1 MKRAAYL
8 LVVMFASVAIFG
20 CESST
25 KTDTKSDTKAMK
37 MDCCGDMSCCKG
49 MKTDGKCSADC
60 KMDCCK

>member
-8 LVVMFASVAIFG
+8 MIVMFASVAIFG
-20 CESST
+20 CEST
-25 KTDTKSDTKAMK
+25 NKSDHADTKAK
-37 MDCCGDMSCCKG
+37 MDCCGDMKCCEG